1 MIKKL
6 LYICIAIFSQNSW
19 ASNSPIL
26 VTESTITLDFDQSEE
41 LYFSFAE
48 GDIIEFDL
56 DMVKGKHIKEI
67 EIIELPSNKVFSDF
81 KTKGFSKKQIQIR
94 NKGIY
99 KFRFYSSS
107 ITRRVCK
114 IKIFRTPASEE
125 TRGFNTN
132 WKWKTIRD
140 TIYTPYT
147 IDSITGYNTVKY
159 QETLKEL
166 IKTENIED
174 LILDKNQRV
183 HSSSNINGFSNS
195 TYLRVDL
202 PNPIYSDLKEE
213 RTIAWAY
220 WIGVGE
226 ESQEAYKQNMTAIGG
241 LAQDVSSLYLTPLGG
256 LAVGAVA
263 ELIIPKV
270 GEDVYY
276 TFIPDY
282 ENTQKYINGETY
294 LQYDTGK
301 GIAAYG
307 KNSNRTQ
314 GTFYIG
320 LNNDNLIQSIDVEVK
335 IVVIKEVKTYE
346 YVTYDKE
353 RQEPITITLDKIR
366 MTVHETKI
374 RVPVE

>member
-1 MIKKL
+1 MIKNL
-6 LYICIAIFSQNSW
+6 LCICITIFSQNIW

-26 VTESTITLDFDQSEE
+26 VTESTISLDFDQSEE

-48 GDIIEFDL
+48 GDIIEFNL

-67 EIIELPSNKVFSDF
+67 EIIELPTNKVFSDF

-114 IKIFRTPASEE
+114 IKISRTPASKE
-125 TRGFNTN
+125 TRDFNTN

-159 QETLKEL
+159 KETLKEL
-166 IKTENIED
+166 AKTETIED
-174 LILDKNQRV
+174 LILNKNQRV
-183 HSSSNINGFSNS
+183 HSYYNENRSS
-195 TYLRVDL
+195 TYVKVDL
-202 PNPIYSDLKEE
+202 PNSIYYDLKEE

-226 ESQEAYKQNMTAIGG
+226 EAQEAYKQNTIAVGS
-241 LAQDVSSLYLTPLGG
+241 LAKEISSIYLSPLGG
-256 LAVGAVA
+256 LAVGAIA
-263 ELIIPKV
+263 ELIIPKI
-270 GEDVYY
+270 GEDVQY

-282 ENTQKYINGETY
+282 ENVQKYINGESY

-307 KNSNRTQ
+307 KNSNRIQ

-320 LNNDNLIQSIDVEVK
+320 LHNDNQILGIDVEVK

-346 YVTYDKE
+346 YVTYDRE
-353 RQEPITITLDKIR
+353 RKDPVTVTLDKIR

-374 RVPVE
+374 RVPFE